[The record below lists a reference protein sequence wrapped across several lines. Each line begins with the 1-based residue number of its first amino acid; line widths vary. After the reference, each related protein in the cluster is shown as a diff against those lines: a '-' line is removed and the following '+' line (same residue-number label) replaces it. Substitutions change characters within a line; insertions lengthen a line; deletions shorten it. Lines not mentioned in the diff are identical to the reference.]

1 MDKYKISIWE
11 DIDNGSTLLEQK
23 VAEIGSNTMTAQH
36 RALDPVLTENANGT
50 HTLTFRMYYR
60 YIDTVTGEEVDNPFI
75 SLMVNERKVKLFWKD
90 KWYDFVI
97 KDVTKDSSTKTLNF
111 SCQDLYINELSKNGF
126 NLEFDTELENNM
138 GTIDELAE
146 KVLTGTDWNLGQCD
160 TLVQYQEEPL
170 YEVHYNSAFTAT
182 PDRGGA
188 QVTIPANANIYVFHS
203 CYNTSKIQFLY
214 GTTNLSTVEGSNVI
228 IDKYQS
234 DDSNWD
240 CYTAEVTPNTGN
252 LTQYRGRRVVEN
264 VKQVYDSRLK
274 KYVDVYTL
282 GTEKVYIDRTSKIE
296 TPQTISNLI
305 LNAEH
310 FTTVAGWHVLDQEFI
325 GTSTSGTATCT
336 PVIVQQYYPT
346 YSTVSTEYEG
356 DGYLRVVLSP
366 SNSSYEGP
374 YTTTAS
380 VTIFNDAFNGNIVR
394 LPREGIQNGQ
404 RYVLRTEVYTD
415 DSGKPSTTKVTNF
428 FSGSV
433 YKNFGSSSATEIT
446 NAFVEDTSTSL
457 SGAAVWTANTSFSIE
472 EIDNNIISLQ
482 FKMPQTS
489 WVKKVEFFPYVES
502 GETYIEPNNFVT
514 EAVVREIYNV
524 YSPSEA
530 EKDPLERTYIGQYE
544 GAIPSNFEPTY
555 EDEKVRFI
563 NVKESNRFNLLQT
576 LAETFNCW
584 AIFSID
590 HDETGAIIPNSKTV
604 TFKER
609 LGEDTGLGFVYGI
622 DLRTVSRNLNS
633 INIVTKTIVKQNA
646 NEFGEDGFCTIARAP
661 ENYSKENFI
670 LDFTYFVNQGL
681 LDGNKINRDLYNSTD
696 ALFVEDEGGYFYLL
710 NNYNTEYDETIEDL
724 TFSKQILTQY
734 ESLLTVKQEQVKALT
749 QQIESQRNRLCQIMG
764 VTTWDS
770 IDWTKQDIADYSTF
784 MNGAAAESIM
794 SAQKADVEGEITNL
808 QAYVDE
814 LKTHIDELEVTQKEL
829 VDKKNALNE
838 AFFKKYGAYLQE
850 GTWNSEDY
858 YDDSRYYLDACDVA
872 STSAEPQVSYNIS
885 VLRLQ
890 ALEEFKA
897 KVFHIGDTVFIED
910 PEFFG
915 YEWIDG
921 IKTPIRKKVIV
932 NQIVSHLE
940 NPTQDAIT
948 IQNYK
953 TDFEDLFQ
961 RITASTQSLQY
972 SSGEYN
978 RAAGLVSSTGGITG
992 DALQTSL
999 AANNNLVYQVLN
1011 NSITQDPTGITL
1023 IDLSNPNN
1031 RVKITANGLYIS
1043 DDGGATWKNAIRG
1056 SGVATEY
1063 LSAGNITTNNIA
1075 IYDGEWPTFRWDK
1088 DGISA
1093 YRFDGN
1099 NKYYN
1104 TFVRYD
1110 QYGIYGIEN
1119 GLDFAPVDEDDV
1131 WDNARFALT
1140 WNGFMLKSNNNGGYV
1155 SITSDE
1161 DIQVKG
1167 TGDTERVKI
1176 GRLGE
1181 FYTEVSQPTA
1191 ENLPLY
1197 YEFNG
1202 TSYVKTEDTEI
1213 QEGKTYYV
1221 ENSIYGIRIKDA
1233 AGNPVMETGSDG
1245 ELWLKDTLSVGNG
1258 QSSTTKIGYNP
1269 VADTVILPNGD
1280 QFTAHRVID
1289 SEGSDYHFRVYDNG
1303 YVDTNAIVVESTYV
1317 DGTII
1322 AHNGY
1327 FGDENNANIRIDSDG
1342 LSVYAYDESA
1352 QESKPISRINNRG
1365 FEAFGAG
1372 LTIYETA
1379 NFVNYVPTIDTVLIP
1394 NKDYYT
1400 SRTETIDGVS
1410 TIIYEKV
1417 SEPTLSNIGSYFEKV
1432 YEGENALLRYEDGS
1446 LYVKGNGEFTGA
1458 IYAKEGSIANIV
1470 IDEDGLKTNGVIISG
1485 KDGGSITA
1493 KAGTI
1498 GGFTIGEKSLTSLD
1512 ENLQLISSPNGIIK
1526 VGNAITLTNGVGTFG
1541 SIEINGI
1548 SSTIKGDSYTIT
1560 PDTSI
1565 FNNIIATGEIR
1576 TAVYAND
1583 TIQAVGS
1590 QMIFRPTY
1598 KIRVNDDGID
1608 TTNNTISF
1616 VDEDGTLKQSVEGH
1630 YFYIVLNSGKK
1641 HQCTISKDKNS
1652 TEEQIVYIAT
1662 LINGESIGADEQEI
1676 EDYKYI
1682 IDLGEPNN
1690 SLNIGINSSDTD
1702 GLDLIGEG
1710 ITFNTFRV
1718 NSGSIIYEDDPK
1730 LFLGNLNNVN
1740 SLSSIKTDNPNFG
1753 LYSNNA
1759 FLKGSLV
1766 TKYSDNELIKYAGVN
1781 TFGAAPFTWG
1791 GTNNKPDTL
1800 ASDGSPIIFWAG
1812 SAGIAP
1818 ENVQGSPFQV
1828 TSDGTLYARQAYIVG
1843 SIITNSKIESA
1854 ELWTAKIRGYS
1865 LEQENDTAL
1874 EIYSGDSLIRFFNN
1888 YANSD
1893 EIFAIKT
1900 DGFYK
1905 DETPFIKLNSTPE
1918 FHSGEY
1924 YISTTGFKKEN
1935 SNFYFK
1941 LENNEAQ
1948 ITDLNNKSQFIIS
1961 STNQGQMEIREINN
1975 IVYKNNYKYV
1985 YNQNTKGYDLYIS

>member
-11 DIDNGSTLLEQK
+11 DVDNGSTLLEQK
-23 VAEIGSNTMTAQH
+23 VAEIGSNTMIAQH

-50 HTLTFRMYYR
+50 HTLTFKMYYR

-188 QVTIPANANIYVFHS
+188 QVTISANANIYVFHS
-203 CYNTSKIQFLY
+203 CYNTNKIQFLY

-264 VKQVYDSRLK
+264 VKQIYDSRLK

-325 GTSTSGTATCT
+325 GTSTSGTAICT

-374 YTTTAS
+374 YTTTDS

-404 RYVLRTEVYTD
+404 RYILRTEVYTD
-415 DSGKPSTTKVTNF
+415 DSGKPSTTKITNF

-446 NAFVEDTSTSL
+446 NAFVKDVSTSL

-544 GAIPSNFEPTY
+544 GAIPSNFNPTY

-563 NVKESNRFNLLQT
+563 NVKESNRFNLLLT

-670 LDFTYFVNQGL
+670 LDFTYFINQGL

-710 NNYNTEYDETIEDL
+710 NRYNTEYDETIEDL

-794 SAQKADVEGEITNL
+794 SAQKAEVEGEITNL

-1023 IDLSNPNN
+1023 IDLTNPNN

-1119 GLDFAPVDEDDV
+1119 GLDFTPIDEDDV
-1131 WDNARFALT
+1131 WDNAKFALT
-1140 WNGFMLKSNNNGGYV
+1140 WRGFMLKNTYTDGGQV
-1155 SITSDE
+1155 SITSDNDFQVIDAE
-1161 DIQVKG
+1161 DN
-1167 TGDTERVKI
+1167 ERIKI
-1176 GRLGE
+1176 GKIGE
-1181 FYTEVSQPTA
+1181 EAGHNIYGMKITNNEGEDVFWTDSNGNVYVNTSIYINNGDITIGLNNTINRMA
-1191 ENLPLY
+1191 EETTTLLP
-1197 YEFNG
+1197 N
-1202 TSYVKTEDTEI
+1202 
-1213 QEGKTYYV
+1213 KTYYSKIAEEGEDQSEYEV
-1221 ENSIYGIRIKDA
+1221 EIDY
-1233 AGNPVMETGSDG
+1233 
-1245 ELWLKDTLSVGNG
+1245 TL
-1258 QSSTTKIGYNP
+1258 Q
-1269 VADTVILPNGD
+1269 
-1280 QFTAHRVID
+1280 
-1289 SEGSDYHFRVYDNG
+1289 
-1303 YVDTNAIVVESTYV
+1303 
-1317 DGTII
+1317 
-1322 AHNGY
+1322 
-1327 FGDENNANIRIDSDG
+1327 
-1342 LSVYAYDESA
+1342 
-1352 QESKPISRINNRG
+1352 
-1365 FEAFGAG
+1365 
-1372 LTIYETA
+1372 
-1379 NFVNYVPTIDTVLIP
+1379 
-1394 NKDYYT
+1394 YYT
-1400 SRTETIDGVS
+1400 RTETEPYEYKEVS
-1410 TIIYEKV
+1410 DNTRLKGNVAYYTRTGTE
-1417 SEPTLSNIGSYFEKV
+1417 GSYEYTLTISPPLYRQMDSVF
-1432 YEGENALLRYEDGS
+1432 NANQNFVVYEDG
-1446 LYVKGNGEFTGA
+1446 YVNATNAKIEGVIQSSEGIFGNNA
-1458 IYAKEGSIANIV
+1458 VV
-1470 IDEDGLKTNGVIISG
+1470 ITSQGLKAGEVLLSQNGISVPLG
-1485 KDGGSITA
+1485 NEGDITINENGISVGTVFSVDSLGNSSFSGNVNA
-1493 KAGTI
+1493 STLTVQSGTI
-1498 GGFTIGEKSLTSLD
+1498 GGFIIENNSLKSSDENSGLILNGADGSIIAKKITIGNEAKIDDYIKLSDDAYILNPDKYSNIALALGEIGGDIEEVINAKIKLTTDGILNLGSLILD
-1512 ENLQLISSPNGIIK
+1512 GKNSIMYDTAKTWYIAEGEASFNNVNIRGTLET
-1526 VGNAITLTNGVGTFG
+1526 AIF
-1541 SIEINGI
+1541 
-1548 SSTIKGDSYTIT
+1548 K
-1560 PDTSI
+1560 PTSI
-1565 FNNIIATGEIR
+1565 Q
-1576 TAVYAND
+1576 TAAGV
-1583 TIQAVGS
+1583 
-1590 QMIFRPTY
+1590 MIFRPSSKFE
-1598 KIRVNDDGID
+1598 KIADKVISNLEIELSIGDYLVLGS
-1608 TTNNTISF
+1608 TNGNNTDF
-1616 VDEDGTLKQSVEGH
+1616 TKYVKVVDANDGTYELDKSVGNSDYCILMAHYQSSTFSNDLLIGV
-1630 YFYIVLNSGKK
+1630 
-1641 HQCTISKDKNS
+1641 NS
-1652 TEEQIVYIAT
+1652 TNTSA
-1662 LINGESIGADEQEI
+1662 S
-1676 EDYKYI
+1676 
-1682 IDLGEPNN
+1682 
-1690 SLNIGINSSDTD
+1690 
-1702 GLDLIGEG
+1702 GLYPQG
-1710 ITFNTFRV
+1710 ITFIKPNSVTNDNNLSYNTP
-1718 NSGSIIYEDDPK
+1718 SM
-1730 LFLGNLNNVN
+1730 FLGDLTQINV
-1740 SLSSIKTDNPNFG
+1740 PNVTGYG
-1753 LYSNNA
+1753 LYGDNVY
-1759 FLKGSLV
+1759 LHGSL
-1766 TKYSDNELIKYAGVN
+1766 TTEYIQNQSIKYAGIN
-1781 TFGAAPFTWG
+1781 TISNVSF
-1791 GTNNKPDTL
+1791 NKNGDADT
-1800 ASDGSPIIFWAG
+1800 SPIIFWAG
-1812 SAGIAP
+1812 SDSAEAIDIK
-1818 ENVQGSPFQV
+1818 NSKFQV
-1828 TSDGTLYARQAYIVG
+1828 SSNGTIYAQGALIQG
-1843 SIITNSKIESA
+1843 IITGSDIYTSAIHGTSINPALKVYTEGKAGGIEFYKI
-1854 ELWTAKIRGYS
+1854 KP
-1865 LEQENDTAL
+1865 
-1874 EIYSGDSLIRFFNN
+1874 DSNP
-1888 YANSD
+1888 
-1893 EIFAIKT
+1893 EEAIVSFT
-1900 DGFYK
+1900 IDDDGFK
-1905 DETPFIKLNSTPE
+1905 DRDADPFIKI
-1918 FHSGEY
+1918 EY
-1924 YISTTGFKKEN
+1924 PTYKESADISFIGSQFVTN
-1935 SNFYFK
+1935 SNLKITNQQIALQNNSDINYNSSILEFSQNGLSWSSQAKQILNMTNDSVDIKATTNIESNLK
-1941 LENNEAQ
+1941 LSGNYRMEYKNENN
-1948 ITDLNNKSQFIIS
+1948 
-1961 STNQGQMEIREINN
+1961 G
-1975 IVYKNNYKYV
+1975 
-1985 YNQNTKGYDLYIS
+1985 YNLYILS